1 MVSYKKVTKDIDGK
15 SISLETGK
23 LAKQSDG
30 SIFAQIGDT
39 QVLATVVS
47 SKDPVDDNFLP
58 LTVNYQEKAFAAGK
72 IPGGYFKREGRPGE
86 METLI
91 SRLIDRPLRPMFPK
105 DYNFPTQVIISVY
118 SADDVNPPDVLSIT
132 AASAALTVS
141 DIPFDGPL
149 AGVRV
154 VRVDNQLICNPSYE
168 EIENADLNFIIAG
181 SSDAI
186 LMVEGGADIVP
197 EDEVID
203 ALIFGHEKI
212 KEIIELQKELITDE
226 NPKREVPLKN
236 IDQEFHDEVE
246 SMVSSEL
253 NEVIRI
259 KLKQERGLKS
269 SELYKKAYSEFS
281 TRDDFNEKHLKEIFD
296 SLKKS
301 YVRKM
306 MFDDKTRIDGRN
318 FDEIRPISSEIG
330 LLPRAHGSAVFTRG
344 ETQALVACTLGS
356 KDDQQR
362 VDTLMGEE
370 KKSFMLHYNFPPFS
384 VGEVSNRLGTGRR
397 EIGHGELA
405 KRAVNAIL
413 PDKDDFPYTL
423 RIVSDILESN
433 GSSSMATVCGS
444 SLSLMDAGV
453 PVKSPVAGIAMGL
466 IKEADNSIILSDIL
480 GDEDHLGDMDFKVC
494 GTSDGL
500 TALQM
505 DIKIKGISK
514 ELMTSALTQAKAG
527 RLHILSEMA
536 KTIESKKENI
546 SPYAPRITTIQIDP
560 SKIKDIIGSGGKN
573 IRKLTEDNDVK
584 IDVDDTGRLNVISL
598 NEENCKNALRDI
610 AYIVREIEVDKFYV
624 GTVKRILD
632 FGAIVGLSPT
642 LDGLIH
648 ISELAKE
655 RVKQVT
661 DILNE
666 GDEVLVKCISKERDG
681 KIRLSRKEAL
691 DEDIDNYREI

>member
-269 SELYKKAYSEFS
+269 SELLASS
-281 TRDDFNEKHLKEIFD
+281 SI
-296 SLKKS
+296 
-301 YVRKM
+301 
-306 MFDDKTRIDGRN
+306 IDG
-318 FDEIRPISSEIG
+318 F
-330 LLPRAHGSAVFTRG
+330 
-344 ETQALVACTLGS
+344 
-356 KDDQQR
+356 
-362 VDTLMGEE
+362 
-370 KKSFMLHYNFPPFS
+370 
-384 VGEVSNRLGTGRR
+384 
-397 EIGHGELA
+397 
-405 KRAVNAIL
+405 
-413 PDKDDFPYTL
+413 
-423 RIVSDILESN
+423 IVYL
-433 GSSSMATVCGS
+433 
-444 SLSLMDAGV
+444 
-453 PVKSPVAGIAMGL
+453 
-466 IKEADNSIILSDIL
+466 
-480 GDEDHLGDMDFKVC
+480 
-494 GTSDGL
+494 
-500 TALQM
+500 
-505 DIKIKGISK
+505 
-514 ELMTSALTQAKAG
+514 
-527 RLHILSEMA
+527 
-536 KTIESKKENI
+536 
-546 SPYAPRITTIQIDP
+546 
-560 SKIKDIIGSGGKN
+560 
-573 IRKLTEDNDVK
+573 
-584 IDVDDTGRLNVISL
+584 
-598 NEENCKNALRDI
+598 
-610 AYIVREIEVDKFYV
+610 
-624 GTVKRILD
+624 
-632 FGAIVGLSPT
+632 
-642 LDGLIH
+642 
-648 ISELAKE
+648 
-655 RVKQVT
+655 
-661 DILNE
+661 
-666 GDEVLVKCISKERDG
+666 
-681 KIRLSRKEAL
+681 
-691 DEDIDNYREI
+691 

>member
-246 SMVSSEL
+246 SMVWVALL
-253 NEVIRI
+253 N
-259 KLKQERGLKS
+259 
-269 SELYKKAYSEFS
+269 
-281 TRDDFNEKHLKEIFD
+281 
-296 SLKKS
+296 
-301 YVRKM
+301 
-306 MFDDKTRIDGRN
+306 
-318 FDEIRPISSEIG
+318 
-330 LLPRAHGSAVFTRG
+330 
-344 ETQALVACTLGS
+344 
-356 KDDQQR
+356 
-362 VDTLMGEE
+362 
-370 KKSFMLHYNFPPFS
+370 
-384 VGEVSNRLGTGRR
+384 
-397 EIGHGELA
+397 
-405 KRAVNAIL
+405 
-413 PDKDDFPYTL
+413 
-423 RIVSDILESN
+423 
-433 GSSSMATVCGS
+433 
-444 SLSLMDAGV
+444 
-453 PVKSPVAGIAMGL
+453 
-466 IKEADNSIILSDIL
+466 
-480 GDEDHLGDMDFKVC
+480 
-494 GTSDGL
+494 L
-500 TALQM
+500 T
-505 DIKIKGISK
+505 
-514 ELMTSALTQAKAG
+514 
-527 RLHILSEMA
+527 
-536 KTIESKKENI
+536 
-546 SPYAPRITTIQIDP
+546 
-560 SKIKDIIGSGGKN
+560 
-573 IRKLTEDNDVK
+573 
-584 IDVDDTGRLNVISL
+584 
-598 NEENCKNALRDI
+598 
-610 AYIVREIEVDKFYV
+610 
-624 GTVKRILD
+624 
-632 FGAIVGLSPT
+632 
-642 LDGLIH
+642 
-648 ISELAKE
+648 
-655 RVKQVT
+655 
-661 DILNE
+661 
-666 GDEVLVKCISKERDG
+666 
-681 KIRLSRKEAL
+681 
-691 DEDIDNYREI
+691 

>member
-236 IDQEFHDEVE
+236 IDQEFYDEVE

-281 TRDDFNEKHLKEIFD
+281 
-296 SLKKS
+296 
-301 YVRKM
+301 
-306 MFDDKTRIDGRN
+306 
-318 FDEIRPISSEIG
+318 
-330 LLPRAHGSAVFTRG
+330 A
-344 ETQALVACTLGS
+344 QAL
-356 KDDQQR
+356 D
-362 VDTLMGEE
+362 
-370 KKSFMLHYNFPPFS
+370 
-384 VGEVSNRLGTGRR
+384 
-397 EIGHGELA
+397 
-405 KRAVNAIL
+405 
-413 PDKDDFPYTL
+413 
-423 RIVSDILESN
+423 
-433 GSSSMATVCGS
+433 
-444 SLSLMDAGV
+444 
-453 PVKSPVAGIAMGL
+453 
-466 IKEADNSIILSDIL
+466 
-480 GDEDHLGDMDFKVC
+480 
-494 GTSDGL
+494 
-500 TALQM
+500 
-505 DIKIKGISK
+505 
-514 ELMTSALTQAKAG
+514 
-527 RLHILSEMA
+527 
-536 KTIESKKENI
+536 
-546 SPYAPRITTIQIDP
+546 
-560 SKIKDIIGSGGKN
+560 
-573 IRKLTEDNDVK
+573 
-584 IDVDDTGRLNVISL
+584 
-598 NEENCKNALRDI
+598 
-610 AYIVREIEVDKFYV
+610 
-624 GTVKRILD
+624 
-632 FGAIVGLSPT
+632 
-642 LDGLIH
+642 
-648 ISELAKE
+648 
-655 RVKQVT
+655 
-661 DILNE
+661 
-666 GDEVLVKCISKERDG
+666 
-681 KIRLSRKEAL
+681 
-691 DEDIDNYREI
+691 